1 MLDTDIEGLDPKD
14 AAEYVLAFITTLKK
28 TETEI
33 SRVKEEAALWRRRA
47 SLALEKGEAEL
58 IVHAQ
63 RRLAELES
71 KQGTLEG
78 EEADL
83 TRKVAILKK
92 KLLQA
97 RSKLPRTVDTDLL
110 LAQLKN
116 LAGEKDKL
124 SDSMKNEEANA
135 ALDEL
140 KRKMSGGGA
149 PPGGG

>member
-14 AAEYVLAFITTLKK
+14 AAEYVLAFITTLKR

-78 EEADL
+78 EAADL

-116 LAGEKDKL
+116 LAGEKDEL
-124 SDSMKNEEANA
+124 SDSMKDEEANA

-140 KRKMSGGGA
+140 KKKMAGGGA